1 MRRRR
6 SSRSLSESRRVG
18 RDARA
23 VTVTCRAPSPVQPL
37 PRRDGSSTSLPPPQ
51 QQQQQ
56 QQQQRQQQ
64 QQQLPQPSAPPQ
76 QQRAAT
82 PTTSNPASNAA
93 VAPVRSPP
101 PLRTPSPRHR
111 FQRRLFVDV
120 DVEEDEH
127 FGVVEEDLEIQEDG
141 LYSQFNAAG
150 GTSVVKTSQP
160 SSVSHHSASRR
171 CCAALWLFLTQFV
184 VATAPRLFAVSRR
197 RHWLDL
203 VVNGIPRGAGQ
214 VCFMN
219 NPLTGVIIVAGL
231 SVNATTQYTLLGL
244 TGLIS
249 STVLAKLL
257 DVKWG
262 SIRNGLFG
270 YNGILVGYAVPTFM
284 FDVNDP
290 HASTASL
297 WTAFVAIRND
307 KRDLGPNSQLFHE
320 HRHPNSPC
328 VLTG

>member
-1 MRRRR
+1 M
-6 SSRSLSESRRVG
+6 
-18 RDARA
+18 
-23 VTVTCRAPSPVQPL
+23 
-37 PRRDGSSTSLPPPQ
+37 
-51 QQQQQ
+51 
-56 QQQQRQQQ
+56 
-64 QQQLPQPSAPPQ
+64 
-76 QQRAAT
+76 
-82 PTTSNPASNAA
+82 
-93 VAPVRSPP
+93 
-101 PLRTPSPRHR
+101 
-111 FQRRLFVDV
+111 
-120 DVEEDEH
+120 EEDEH

-184 VATAPRLFAVSRR
+184 VATAPRLFAISRR

-297 WTAFVAIRND
+297 WTAFVAVVVF
-307 KRDLGPNSQLFHE
+307 SLFAV
-320 HRHPNSPC
+320 
-328 VLTG
+328 VLTVSLGNAMVNVTRTPPFTLPFNISAMLFFLCSGATRNFVLGTRAPSLPVRLDGTVSGTHYLMAWDDQGYFDDGGEVVKAIFSGVSQVFLSGDYKVWKQFRVCVP